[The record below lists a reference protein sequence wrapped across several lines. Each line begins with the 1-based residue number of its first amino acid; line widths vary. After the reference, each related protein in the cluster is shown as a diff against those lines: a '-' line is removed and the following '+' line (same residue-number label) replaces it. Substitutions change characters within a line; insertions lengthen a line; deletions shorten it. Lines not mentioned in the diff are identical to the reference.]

1 MEMATQNLVRA
12 QYIKSILDHL
22 SATED
27 VALIASNTLNFPV
40 AYNGE
45 EAWVEV
51 TVKIPKDDDGDAGYL
66 KRKSYT
72 MHLQEKADKAK
83 AQEEAK
89 AKKVAADKAKRKKKK
104 DNEQKEGE

>member
-1 MEMATQNLVRA
+1 MEMATQNLIRA

-22 SATED
+22 SATEE

-51 TVKIPKDDDGDAGYL
+51 TVKIPKDDGDEGYL

-72 MHLQEKADKAK
+72 MHLQEKAEKAK

-89 AKKVAADKAKRKKKK
+89 AKKVAADKAKRKKK
-104 DNEQKEGE
+104 EEG

>member
-1 MEMATQNLVRA
+1 MELAIKNLLRT
-12 QYIKSILDHL
+12 QYINSLLDFL
-22 SATED
+22 STNED

-51 TVKIPKDDDGDAGYL
+51 TVKIPKEDGDDGYL
-66 KRKSYT
+66 KRESYT
-72 MHLQEKADKAK
+72 MHLQEKAEKAK

-89 AKKVAADKAKRKKKK
+89 AKKVVADKAKRKKKEEEK
-104 DNEQKEGE
+104 G

>member
-1 MEMATQNLVRA
+1 MELAIKNLLRT
-12 QYIKSILDHL
+12 QYIKTILDHL

-51 TVKIPKDDDGDAGYL
+51 TVKIPKEDGDDGYL
-66 KRKSYT
+66 KRESYT
-72 MHLQEKADKAK
+72 MHLQEKAEKAK

-89 AKKVAADKAKRKKKK
+89 AKKVAEAKAKRDKKKEEK
-104 DNEQKEGE
+104 G

>member
-1 MEMATQNLVRA
+1 MEMVTQNLVRA
-12 QYIKSILDHL
+12 QYIKTILDHL

-51 TVKIPKDDDGDAGYL
+51 TVKIPKDDGDEGYL

-89 AKKVAADKAKRKKKK
+89 AKKVAADKAKRKKK
-104 DNEQKEGE
+104 DNGQKGGE

>member
-1 MEMATQNLVRA
+1 MEMAIKNLVRA

-22 SATED
+22 SVTED

-51 TVKIPKDDDGDAGYL
+51 TVKIPKEDGDDGYL
-66 KRKSYT
+66 KRESYT
-72 MHLQEKADKAK
+72 MHLQEKAEKAK

-89 AKKVAADKAKRKKKK
+89 AKKVAADKAKRKKKDEEK
-104 DNEQKEGE
+104 KGGE